1 MAAAESQNSQT
12 PPTHSPCPWG
22 PRAHPRAS
30 HCRQSSRALAHGLP
44 PMSPW
49 LSRHL
54 EISQNRLRGQSWGCW
69 FTQSSVWM
77 NLGRGAGGPWG
88 AGFSTLRI
96 CRQWARHSLCA
107 LFPRAEKTSL
117 TGAILPQA
125 LPCPSPSHKA
135 PSPGCPGLWM
145 PKGIKTLHLPNPLH
159 VCRPVKTTHLCSCCF
174 VSSPHS
180 PMR

>member
-22 PRAHPRAS
+22 PRAHPGAS

-88 AGFSTLRI
+88 AGFSTLGI

-107 LFPRAEKTSL
+107 LFPGAEKTSL
-117 TGAILPQA
+117 HRGNSTSSPALSLPKPQSS
-125 LPCPSPSHKA
+125 LPGMSRTLDAQRNKDIA
-135 PSPGCPGLWM
+135 PS
-145 PKGIKTLHLPNPLH
+145 KPLAC
-159 VCRPVKTTHLCSCCF
+159 V
-174 VSSPHS
+174 
-180 PMR
+180 